1 MGGYYGGKSIGVPYL
16 NGEKHNM
23 IRANACF
30 FPPFYKLADYW
41 TRWEGQPN
49 NSVSLLM
56 LKWDT
61 SEIYNWHYEC
71 ADDGH
76 SPRSLTYRFADE
88 LHDGRTVVPIEN
100 YVRNP
105 VPISS
110 GEHLIESGAGIQI
123 EHYETSVKL
132 TNNNAASDTL
142 NEGWIM
148 TEVTLPA
155 GDYELRARV
164 VSVNSMYGSPQGPII
179 SAAVGDDT
187 IGTAPYE
194 GDNTIH
200 ACAFSLPRRRKVE
213 LRLHANVIPGHPDAS
228 TRFDHIMCMSTAAWA
243 ELDALGL
250 TWFDANTVSDP
261 IYQEAS

>member
-1 MGGYYGGKSIGVPYL
+1 MGGYYNGQPVGVPYL
-16 NGEKHNM
+16 NGTKHNM
-23 IRANACF
+23 IRSKGCF
-30 FPPFYKLADYW
+30 FPPFYKVGDYW
-41 TRWEGQPN
+41 TRWEGEPN

-61 SEIYNWHYEC
+61 TEIYNWHYEC
-71 ADDGH
+71 VRDGWE
-76 SPRSLTYRFADE
+76 PRSLTYRFVDQ
-88 LHDGRTVVPIEN
+88 LHDGRIIVPIEN

-105 VPISS
+105 VPVSDGEPYTAGGTGIKFEHDATSIKVTNELS
-110 GEHLIESGAGIQI
+110 GS
-123 EHYETSVKL
+123 
-132 TNNNAASDTL
+132 
-142 NEGWIM
+142 EGWIT

-164 VSVNSMYGSPQGPII
+164 VSVNSTYGSPQGPII

-187 IGTAPYE
+187 IGAAPYK

-200 ACAFSLPRRRKVE
+200 ACAFSLTRRRKVA
-213 LRLHANVIPGHPDAS
+213 LRLHANAINGHPAAS
-228 TRFDHIMCMSTAAWA
+228 TRFDHIMCMSAAAWA